1 MIQVVQAQ
9 SFMFSNKGISGSNS
23 YQDDFRAAGQ
33 SSTLL
38 PGTTKMMMM
47 LMIMKEEIDMP
58 LIIPLLMMNKN
69 MPSENMN
76 LDEMRKLKMLL
87 CNNEDTE
94 QVQP

>member
-1 MIQVVQAQ
+1 
-9 SFMFSNKGISGSNS
+9 MFSNKGISGSNS
-23 YQDDFRAAGQ
+23 YQDYFRAAGQ
-33 SSTLL
+33 SSTLSS
-38 PGTTKMMMM
+38 GTTKMMTI

-76 LDEMRKLKMLL
+76 LDEKRKLKMLL